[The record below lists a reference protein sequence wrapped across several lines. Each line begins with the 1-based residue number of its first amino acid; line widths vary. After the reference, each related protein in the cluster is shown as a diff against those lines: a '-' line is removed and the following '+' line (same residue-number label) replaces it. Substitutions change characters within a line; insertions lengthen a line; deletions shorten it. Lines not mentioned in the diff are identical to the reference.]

1 MSINNNECNDDLNDD
16 DDVSVDAKETSE
28 SRVVNKLLLKKK
40 ISRQIINYYKM

>member
-1 MSINNNECNDDLNDD
+1 MSINNNECNDDLND

-28 SRVVNKLLLKKK
+28 SRVVKKLLLKKK

>member
-16 DDVSVDAKETSE
+16 DVSVDPKETSE
-28 SRVVNKLLLKKK
+28 SRVVKKLLLKKK